1 MRSRLWLISLPIL
14 IFALFLTSCSSNS
27 DNGVLPSNPTTTN
40 TDNTSVTTIVPGQT
54 ECDNAGDVSPDGKY
68 VCAGR
73 GAFYWVSLLDLAT
86 NVDNGSDNDPGN
98 NSNKGYWT
106 KNCVTTE
113 VPNPLYDGT
122 PTDSRGHIQWPTIK
136 TQQCSQVWV
145 QE

>member
-40 TDNTSVTTIVPGQT
+40 TDYTSVTTNVPGQT